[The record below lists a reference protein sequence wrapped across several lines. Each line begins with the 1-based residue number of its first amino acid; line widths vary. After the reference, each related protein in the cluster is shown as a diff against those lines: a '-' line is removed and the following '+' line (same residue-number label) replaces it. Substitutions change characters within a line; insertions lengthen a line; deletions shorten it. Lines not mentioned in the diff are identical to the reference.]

1 MPFYKEH
8 DKGENSKSTQT
19 ALHYDFIAILY

>member
-8 DKGENSKSTQT
+8 ENGENSKSVQT
-19 ALHYDFIAILY
+19 ALHYDFITILY